1 MMDDL
6 QLYIPHTTDGW
17 FYVKMM
23 SDPEMMVYNVMWFL
37 PDGCILELQEKQW
50 SLHENWIGKEPERF
64 YAFLGCILNHEK

>member
-37 PDGCILELQEKQW
+37 PDGCILELQEK
-50 SLHENWIGKEPERF
+50 
-64 YAFLGCILNHEK
+64 

>member
-1 MMDDL
+1 VEGDKKMMDDL

-37 PDGCILELQEKQW
+37 PDGCILELQEK
-50 SLHENWIGKEPERF
+50 
-64 YAFLGCILNHEK
+64 

>member
-1 MMDDL
+1 MNVNIFHTSEIEVCYIKVQFEIVEGDKKMMDDL

-37 PDGCILELQEKQW
+37 PDGCILELQEK
-50 SLHENWIGKEPERF
+50 
-64 YAFLGCILNHEK
+64 